1 MEAELVSTTDM
12 RYLAPQLGLFAER
25 HNPEA
30 DVQKIDKEIADKFK
44 SNFTALMYHL
54 DLENLLIQIHPK
66 EVTMLY

>member
-44 SNFTALMYHL
+44 SNFKGGCRRRLNGGKG
-54 DLENLLIQIHPK
+54 DGVIED
-66 EVTMLY
+66 